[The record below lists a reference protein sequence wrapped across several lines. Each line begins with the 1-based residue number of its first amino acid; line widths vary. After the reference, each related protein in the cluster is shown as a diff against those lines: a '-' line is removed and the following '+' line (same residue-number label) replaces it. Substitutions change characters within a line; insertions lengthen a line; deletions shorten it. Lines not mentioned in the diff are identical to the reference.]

1 MHTHA
6 GSNYVRQINTIFIR
20 CGIEIKNYE
29 KALTIIKKQLEDI
42 QKGEFT
48 KEELENA
55 KQTITGAIKFI
66 PDEQDTEITY
76 YFGQVIAGS
85 FVPLN
90 EYENKI
96 NEITKEQII
105 DIANQTKIH
114 TIYFLTN

>member
-20 CGIEIKNYE
+20 CGIEIKTTK

-55 KQTITGAIKFI
+55 KQITGAIKFI

-76 YFGQVIAGS
+76 YFGQVIAGIS
-85 FVPLN
+85 N
-90 EYENKI
+90 YIKWI
-96 NEITKEQII
+96 RK
-105 DIANQTKIH
+105 
-114 TIYFLTN
+114 